1 MKTTQI
7 IEELRN
13 KLTIETGRHL
23 YGILGTY
30 PSLAQFAKKLR
41 QVKIP
46 GQKNFPAST
55 NVNKGILE
63 AIPDDEFRTLAEN
76 EAKRPEPTTTHV
88 HRAFEK
94 FLRARLKE
102 SGLIILERLELLFA
116 YNLELS
122 LLRTMAADDYR
133 IILLLPGIIRGNAV
147 VLFPELEDTQFKLP
161 SNLIAENHMW
171 EIRE

>member
-1 MKTTQI
+1 MKTNEI

-30 PSLAQFAKKLR
+30 QGLGQFAKKLR

-46 GQKNFPAST
+46 GQKNFPAPT

-63 AIPDDEFRTLAEN
+63 AIPDDDFHTLAEN
-76 EAKRPEPTTTHV
+76 EAKRPEPTAIHV
-88 HRAFEK
+88 QKAFEI
-94 FLRARLKE
+94 FLRVKLKE
-102 SGLIILERLELLFA
+102 NGLIILERMELLFA
-116 YNLELS
+116 YSLELH
-122 LLRTMAADDYR
+122 LLKTLAADDYR
-133 IILLLPGIIRGNAV
+133 IILLLPGTMKGNAV
-147 VLFPELEDTQFKLP
+147 ILFPEVEESQFKLP
-161 SNLIAENHMW
+161 SNLIAEHHMW